1 MPLITDHLARC
12 IRTLE
17 SSLTLYRQA
26 EPESIDQEVSSSSN
40 ECSETSDIRGN
51 TLDAT
56 PVKDILRLAATHS
69 IMTLEEVE
77 RWFAYRDNLN
87 TTAHDYGKGFAQE
100 TLRLLPSF
108 ITDVKGLEH
117 ILRTGFNNTN

>member
-1 MPLITDHLARC
+1 MLRDFGH
-12 IRTLE
+12 
-17 SSLTLYRQA
+17 S
-26 EPESIDQEVSSSSN
+26 
-40 ECSETSDIRGN
+40 GN

-56 PVKDILRLAATHS
+56 PVKDILSLAATHG
-69 IMTLEEVE
+69 IMTLEEIE
-77 RWFAYRDNLN
+77 RWFAYRDNRN

-117 ILRTGFNNTN
+117 ILRTRFNNTN

>member
-1 MPLITDHLARC
+1 M
-12 IRTLE
+12 
-17 SSLTLYRQA
+17 
-26 EPESIDQEVSSSSN
+26 SSSSN

-77 RWFAYRDNLN
+77 RWFAYRDNRN
-87 TTAHDYGKGFAQE
+87 TTAHDYGEGFAKE

-117 ILRTGFNNTN
+117 VFRTRFNNTN

>member
-40 ECSETSDIRGN
+40 ECSETSDI
-51 TLDAT
+51 AE
-56 PVKDILRLAATHS
+56 THS
-69 IMTLEEVE
+69 TPHRSKIFSVSQLP
-77 RWFAYRDNLN
+77 
-87 TTAHDYGKGFAQE
+87 TA
-100 TLRLLPSF
+100 S
-108 ITDVKGLEH
+108 
-117 ILRTGFNNTN
+117 

>member
-1 MPLITDHLARC
+1 MLRDFGH
-12 IRTLE
+12 
-17 SSLTLYRQA
+17 S
-26 EPESIDQEVSSSSN
+26 
-40 ECSETSDIRGN
+40 GN

-77 RWFAYRDNLN
+77 RWFAYRDNRN